1 MPKKATELKDLQ
13 VRRLTQPGRHP
24 VGGTPP
30 GLNLN
35 ITENGARSWIFR
47 VTVGRNRRHIGLGPY
62 PEVSL
67 AEARQKALDMKR
79 SIASGSDPVEDRRAR
94 REALMAEVRKRT
106 SFEEAFNRFYEEK
119 VQGELRNAKHIKQW
133 QSTLSTYA
141 FPTIGDK
148 SVADITVE
156 DILSVLRPIW
166 LAKNETASR
175 VRQRLEAVL
184 DWSTVMKLRE
194 GDNPARWKGNLQQLL
209 PSPGKVQKEKKS
221 PAVAL
226 DQIAVWFALVRSR
239 DGISARALEFLALTA
254 TRSGE
259 VRGARWDEIDFASA
273 IWTIPADRMKA
284 SREHRVPLSKSAVA
298 LLENLPRMVD
308 CELLFPSSKNGIISD
323 MSISAVMRR
332 IQESE
337 EKAGRTGFLDQRSR
351 RRAVPHG
358 LRSSFRDWAAERTNY
373 PREMAE
379 LALAHSVGNAVEQ
392 AYRRSDMVERRRNMM
407 EDWAEYLA
415 PLIRAKS

>member
-1 MPKKATELKDLQ
+1 MPKKAKELKDIQ
-13 VRRLTQPGRHP
+13 VRRLTEPGRHP

-35 ITENGARSWIFR
+35 ITETGARSWIFR

-67 AEARQKALDMKR
+67 AEARQMAIEMKR
-79 SIASGSDPVEDRRAR
+79 SIASGADPVEDRKAQ
-94 REALMAEVRKRT
+94 REALAAAARKRT
-106 SFEEAFNRFYEEK
+106 TFKEAFHRFYEEK
-119 VQGELRNAKHIKQW
+119 VQGELKSAKHIKQW
-133 QSTLSTYA
+133 KTTLSTYA
-141 FPTIGDK
+141 FPTIGTK

-166 LAKNETASR
+166 LEKNETASR

-184 DWSTVMKLRE
+184 DWAKVMKLRE
-194 GDNPARWKGNLQQLL
+194 GENPARWKGNLQQLL
-209 PSPGKVQKEKKS
+209 PSPGKVQKENKS

-226 DQIAVWFALVRSR
+226 DQLSTWFAQVRSR
-239 DGISARALEFLALTA
+239 DGTAARALELLTLTA
-254 TRSGE
+254 CRSGE
-259 VRGARWDEIDFASA
+259 VRGARWDEIDFQSG

-284 SREHRVPLSKSAVA
+284 SREHRVPLSKPAID
-298 LLENLPRMVD
+298 LLDALPRMAD
-308 CELLFPSSKNGIISD
+308 CDLVFPSARNGMMSD

-332 IQESE
+332 IQAGE
-337 EKAGRTGFLDQRSR
+337 EKAGKSGFIDQRSKR
-351 RRAVPHG
+351 PAVPHG
-358 LRSSFRDWAAERTNY
+358 LRSSFRDWAAERTDY

-392 AYRRSDMVERRRNMM
+392 AYRRSDMVERRREMM
-407 EDWAEYLA
+407 ETWASF
-415 PLIRAKS
+415 IRNE

>member
-1 MPKKATELKDLQ
+1 MILCKQIQLIKEYFPSSLLQMDAQNCNQLHDFWWQGWWQEMPRKAIELKDLQ
-13 VRRLTQPGRHP
+13 VRRLTQHGRHP

-30 GLNLN
+30 GLHLN
-35 ITENGARSWIFR
+35 ITESGARSWIFR

-79 SIASGSDPVEDRRAR
+79 SIASGSDPVEERRAQ
-94 REALMAEVRKRT
+94 REALAAAVRKRT
-106 SFEEAFNRFYEEK
+106 TFEEAFNRFYEEK

-141 FPTIGDK
+141 LPTIGNK

-156 DILSVLRPIW
+156 DVLSVLRPIW
-166 LAKNETASR
+166 LEKNETASR

-209 PSPGKVQKEKKS
+209 PSPGKVQKENKS

-226 DQIAVWFALVRSR
+226 DQLAIWFAEVRSR
-239 DGISARALEFLALTA
+239 DGTSARALEFLTLTA
-254 TRSGE
+254 ARSGE
-259 VRGARWDEIDFASA
+259 IRGATWDEIDLSAA
-273 IWTIPADRMKA
+273 IWMIPADRMKA
-284 SREHRVPLSKSAVA
+284 SREHRVPLSKPAIE
-298 LLENLPRMVD
+298 LLGSLPRMVD
-308 CELLFPSSKNGIISD
+308 CNLVFPSSRNGIISD

-332 IQESE
+332 IHEGE
-337 EKAGRTGFLDQRSR
+337 LKAGRTGFLDQRSR
-351 RRAVPHG
+351 RPAVPHG
-358 LRSSFRDWAAERTNY
+358 VRS
-373 PREMAE
+373 
-379 LALAHSVGNAVEQ
+379 
-392 AYRRSDMVERRRNMM
+392 
-407 EDWAEYLA
+407 
-415 PLIRAKS
+415 